1 MSRINHLQRRD
12 GRYWAY
18 IRFDAFKNSGE
29 HRTRIPFSL
38 RTSDL
43 RLAQYRLAS
52 IMPRILEFRIDP
64 DRRRSA
70 IRLQNWML
78 DVLNRDP
85 ALPATEQDLAASEA
99 LRQMVYNNIS
109 NARDAAHPNSDG
121 DQSPSPDYDLLRLW
135 ATERPKRYLTA
146 AIAP

>member
-1 MSRINHLQRRD
+1 MCHTPQGPGMSSINHHQRRE
-12 GRYWAY
+12 GRYWAN
-18 IRFDAFKNSGE
+18 IRFL
-29 HRTRIPFSL
+29 L

-43 RLAQYRLAS
+43 RVAQYRLAS
-52 IMPRILEFRIDP
+52 IMPRILEFRIGP

-78 DVLNRDP
+78 DVLNMDP
-85 ALPATEQDLAASEA
+85 ALPGTEQNLAASEA
-99 LRQMVYNNIS
+99 LRQMVYNFIS
-109 NARDAAHPNSDG
+109 DARDAAHPNSDG
-121 DQSPSPDYDLLRLW
+121 DQSPSPDCDPLRLW